1 MFGLPEIEV
10 SRRHER
16 LLLKTTVDENGPGTI
31 LRDFE
36 AFLAFVEEGELPL
49 TGTHQLRRQVLADLN
64 ARLAHPLQTGL
75 TRPLQKSYPH
85 VNGLYLLLRA
95 SGLTFVQ
102 GTDRKPL
109 LAVDEV
115 VRQVWDSL
123 NPTERYCTLL
133 ETWLVRGHPEIIGE
147 RGRGWFRV
155 PDTFHQVQWFFQQI
169 PQKGLQ
175 IAGNKDAEDS
185 LRYWP
190 GLHNLALL
198 ELFGL
203 VEVRHGPPE
212 QGKGWSIETVERT
225 SWGDALLAALHA
237 GFFGDVDNLL
247 ALESEEK
254 VPFGVLQQAL
264 VARSQRKGAPGHV
277 VGRQV
282 AAVEPTDVEAAVL
295 IRWPDRVVQP
305 GFDRKSYWLGVQA
318 FERAVDVDA
327 ALGMPPIHQAAVLVH
342 PCGIGFAMPWMIVA
356 IDDHV
361 VGGGHEDRAVVATPR
376 QTLVD
381 YAAGDLRPGPD
392 GRLRFSFCAS
402 TAVAAWSEMTLDPPP
417 AACRPPRRPRR
428 SSSPGGRS
436 RRTSGRTRGPAPSPG
451 PAGPRA

>member
-237 GFFGDVDNLL
+237 GFFGDMGNLL
-247 ALESEEK
+247 AVESEEK
-254 VPFGVLQQAL
+254 VRFGVLQQAL
-264 VARSQRKGAPGHV
+264 QPYFPDWQENLSVPEWTFREGAHVFKVSLGKMWRRIAIPARLTLDDLASAILNAVRFDHDHLYEFSYRNRFGVKDKALHPYSDEGP
-277 VGRQV
+277 
-282 AAVEPTDVEAAVL
+282 AADE
-295 IRWPDRVVQP
+295 
-305 GFDRKSYWLGVQA
+305 
-318 FERAVDVDA
+318 
-327 ALGMPPIHQAAVLVH
+327 
-342 PCGIGFAMPWMIVA
+342 VA
-356 IDDHV
+356 IGDVPLRVGQTMTFLFDFGDMWEFDVALEQVDPESKIQKPV
-361 VGGGHEDRAVVATPR
+361 VLEKHGTPPQQYR
-376 QTLVD
+376 
-381 YAAGDLRPGPD
+381 
-392 GRLRFSFCAS
+392 
-402 TAVAAWSEMTLDPPP
+402 W
-417 AACRPPRRPRR
+417 
-428 SSSPGGRS
+428 
-436 RRTSGRTRGPAPSPG
+436 
-451 PAGPRA
+451 

>member
-1 MFGLPEIEV
+1 MFGLPEIEF

-16 LLLKTTVDENGPGTI
+16 LLLKTTLDENGPGTI

-64 ARLAHPLQTGL
+64 ARLAHPLQIGL

-212 QGKGWSIETVERT
+212 QGKGWSIETVECT

-237 GFFGDVDNLL
+237 GFFGDVGNIL
-247 ALESEEK
+247 AVESEEK
-254 VPFGVLQQAL
+254 ARFGVLQQAL
-264 VARSQRKGAPGHV
+264 QPYFPDWRENISVPEWTFREGAHVFKVSLGKIWRRIAIPARLTLDDLASAILNAVRFDHDHLYEFSYRNRFGVKDKAHHPYSDEGP
-277 VGRQV
+277 
-282 AAVEPTDVEAAVL
+282 AADE
-295 IRWPDRVVQP
+295 
-305 GFDRKSYWLGVQA
+305 
-318 FERAVDVDA
+318 
-327 ALGMPPIHQAAVLVH
+327 
-342 PCGIGFAMPWMIVA
+342 VA
-356 IDDHV
+356 IGDVPLRVGQTMTFLFDFGDMWEFDVALEQVDPESKIQKPV
-361 VGGGHEDRAVVATPR
+361 VLEKHGTPPQQYR
-376 QTLVD
+376 
-381 YAAGDLRPGPD
+381 
-392 GRLRFSFCAS
+392 
-402 TAVAAWSEMTLDPPP
+402 W
-417 AACRPPRRPRR
+417 
-428 SSSPGGRS
+428 
-436 RRTSGRTRGPAPSPG
+436 
-451 PAGPRA
+451 